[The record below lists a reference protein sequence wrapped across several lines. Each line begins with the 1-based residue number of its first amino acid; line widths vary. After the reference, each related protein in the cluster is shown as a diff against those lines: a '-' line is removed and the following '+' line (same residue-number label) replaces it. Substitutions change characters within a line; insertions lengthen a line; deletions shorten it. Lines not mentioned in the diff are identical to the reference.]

1 MYINDLFLCIGI
13 FSHTYYFF
21 QKGRFLVIMIFLL
34 ALSPIIWLIISLGF
48 LKMQSFKACP
58 IALLISF
65 AVALL
70 QYNMP
75 GTDAITA
82 AVEGAALAC
91 WPILLVI
98 IAAIFTYNLTV
109 YTKSMDIIKHM
120 LTTVSKDRRVL
131 ALLIGWGFGAFME
144 GMAGFG
150 TAIAIPASMLV
161 ALGFDPIKSI
171 LLCLIANSVPTTYGS
186 IGIPASTLANL
197 TGLDPVTLSTYI
209 SLQLLP
215 LNIISPF
222 LMVIVVG
229 GSIKAL
235 KGVFLLTLL
244 CGLGLAIPELLISM
258 VAGPELAVMI
268 SSIVILAIIVAYAKL
283 RPTNDPTYFMDINPG
298 HVPLHGG
305 VLACLPFILIFV
317 FLLLTSKFVPAI
329 NVPLSS
335 IKTSVLIYT
344 GANATPYTF
353 VWLATPGVLI
363 FLAAF
368 ISGRC
373 QSASFKEI
381 FTVLGQT
388 IKGLRN
394 TIITIIAVIATAKV
408 MGYSGM
414 TSDIAATAVAA
425 TGTMYPIIAPLIGSV
440 GTFITGSGTSSNVLF
455 GNLQTDAAGAINANK
470 AWLAAANS
478 TGTCAGKMI
487 SPQSIAIAV
496 GAISLVGK
504 DSEIL
509 KSIIIVYVPY
519 IIALGCIVYFGQF
532 LVG

>member
-1 MYINDLFLCIGI
+1 ME
-13 FSHTYYFF
+13 
-21 QKGRFLVIMIFLL
+21 RIMLTFVL
-34 ALSPIIWLIISLGF
+34 ALSPILWLIVSLGF

-58 IALLISF
+58 IALLLSF
-65 AVALL
+65 AVALWYYHL
-70 QYNMP
+70 P
-75 GTDAITA
+75 ALHAGTA
-82 AVEGAALAC
+82 ALEGVALAC

-98 IAAIFTYNLTV
+98 IAAIFTYNLTL
-109 YTKSMDIIKHM
+109 YTKSMDIVKHM
-120 LTTVSKDRRVL
+120 LTTVSKDQRVL

-161 ALGFDPIKSI
+161 AMGFNPVKAI

-197 TGLDPVTLSTYI
+197 TGLDPVHLSTYI

-215 LNIISPF
+215 LNIICPF
-222 LMVIVVG
+222 LMVIIVG

-235 KGVFLLTLL
+235 KGVTLLTLL
-244 CGLGLAIPELLISM
+244 CGLGLAVPELLISA

-268 SSIVILAIIVAYAKL
+268 SSVVIMGIIVLYSKY
-283 RPTNDPTYFMDINPG
+283 RPSQDETYHMDIHPA

-305 VLACLPFILIFV
+305 FLACLPFILIFV
-317 FLLLTSKFVPAI
+317 FLLLTSKFVPVI
-329 NVPLSS
+329 NVPLSA
-335 IKTSVLIYT
+335 IKTSVVIYT
-344 GANATPYTF
+344 GPGASPYTF

-368 ISGRC
+368 ISGYI
-373 QSASFKEI
+373 QKASFSEM
-381 FTVLGQT
+381 FFVLLQT
-388 IKGLRN
+388 IRGLRN

-414 TSDIAATAVAA
+414 TSDIASTAVDV
-425 TGTMYPIIAPLIGSV
+425 TGNFYPFIAPIIGSI

-455 GNLQTDAAGAINANK
+455 GNLQTDAAKAIGANA

-478 TGTCAGKMI
+478 AGTCVGKMI

-509 KSIIIVYVPY
+509 KAIIKVYVPY
-519 IIALGCIVYFGQF
+519 AIILGCIVYFGQLF
-532 LVG
+532 IS

>member
-1 MYINDLFLCIGI
+1 MTF
-13 FSHTYYFF
+13 
-21 QKGRFLVIMIFLL
+21 VL
-34 ALSPIIWLIISLGF
+34 ALSPILWLIVSLGF

-65 AVALL
+65 AVALA
-70 QYNMP
+70 YYSMP
-75 GTDAITA
+75 GMNAATA
-82 AVEGAALAC
+82 ALEGVALAC

-98 IAAIFTYNLTV
+98 IAAIFTYNLTL
-109 YTKSMDIIKHM
+109 YTKAMDIVKHM

-161 ALGFDPIKSI
+161 AMGFDPVKAI

-197 TGLDPVTLSTYI
+197 TGLDPVQLSTYI

-215 LNIISPF
+215 LNLICPF
-222 LMVIVVG
+222 LMVIVAG
-229 GSIKAL
+229 GSLKAL
-235 KGVFLLTLL
+235 RGVFILTLL
-244 CGLGLAIPELLISM
+244 CALGLAIPELAISA
-258 VAGPELAVMI
+258 VAGPELAVMV
-268 SSIVILAIIVAYAKL
+268 SSIVIMGAIVIYSKL
-283 RPTNDPTYFMDINPG
+283 RPSTNPEYHMDINPG
-298 HVPLHGG
+298 HVPIKGG
-305 VLACLPFILIFV
+305 LLACLPFILIFV
-317 FLLLTSKFVPAI
+317 FLLITSKFVPFI
-329 NVPLSS
+329 NGPLSAV
-335 IKTSVLIYT
+335 KTSVMIYSGT
-344 GANATPYTF
+344 GASPYTF

-368 ISGRC
+368 ISGRA
-373 QSASFKEI
+373 QSASWSEI
-381 FTVLGQT
+381 FHVLLQTVR
-388 IKGLRN
+388 GLRN

-414 TSDIAATAVAA
+414 TSDIASTAVSA
-425 TGTMYPIIAPLIGSV
+425 TGMMYPFIAPLIGSV

-455 GNLQTDAAGAINANK
+455 GNLQTDAAAAIGANK

-478 TGTCAGKMI
+478 AGTCAGKMI

-496 GAISLVGK
+496 GAISLTGK

-509 KSIIIVYVPY
+509 KAIIKVYVPY
-519 IIALGCIVYFGQF
+519 IIILGCIVYFGQAF
-532 LVG
+532 VS